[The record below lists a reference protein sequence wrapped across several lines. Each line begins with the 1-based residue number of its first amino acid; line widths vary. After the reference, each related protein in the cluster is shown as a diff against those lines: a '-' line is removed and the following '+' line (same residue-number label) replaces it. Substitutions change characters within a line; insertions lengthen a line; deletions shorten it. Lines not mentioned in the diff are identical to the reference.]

1 MPDSLQNGTILHS
14 RILALGPVILRA
26 ESCTLWYF
34 PVLTQPFTA
43 PSASC
48 SDQTFSARDK
58 LAAGQ
63 SQQILL
69 SIPQREGLAELG
81 MTDPAP
87 HSLSLSCQHSSPCMA
102 WQVRARGNVWLF
114 CAHQFCGHNFSVE
127 TLKGTGPTGFSVLM
141 ISIFVWV
148 CFCA

>member
-1 MPDSLQNGTILHS
+1 MVPFCTPEEYDQT
-14 RILALGPVILRA
+14 LALGPVILRA

-43 PSASC
+43 PLASC

-63 SQQILL
+63 SQHVLL

-87 HSLSLSCQHSSPCMA
+87 HSLPPCCQHSSPCMG
-102 WQVRARGNVWLF
+102 WQVRARRNVWLF
-114 CAHQFCGHNFSVE
+114 WAHQFCSRNFSGE
-127 TLKGTGPTGFSVLM
+127 TLKETGRNGFSLLM
-141 ISIFVWV
+141 ITIFVWV
-148 CFCA
+148 CFCV

>member
-1 MPDSLQNGTILHS
+1 MK
-14 RILALGPVILRA
+14 LALGPLILRA

-43 PSASC
+43 PLASC

-63 SQQILL
+63 SQHILL

-87 HSLSLSCQHSSPCMA
+87 RSLSLSCQHSSPCMA
-102 WQVRARGNVWLF
+102 CQVRAREMFG
-114 CAHQFCGHNFSVE
+114 CSV
-127 TLKGTGPTGFSVLM
+127 P
-141 ISIFVWV
+141 ISFV
-148 CFCA
+148 AIISLLRL